1 MIVNRMAAVDTDE
14 LKAILKGE
22 YSYEQVMKMADDLVA
37 EMDVVEQQSTLPPS
51 PDLNQINELCI
62 EFVEMQGW

>member
-1 MIVNRMAAVDTDE
+1 MAAGDADE

-22 YSYEQVMKMADDLVA
+22 YSYEQVIKMADDLVA
-37 EMDVVEQQSTLPPS
+37 EMDVVEQQSMLPQS

-62 EFVEMQGW
+62 ELVEMQGW